1 MPEKSQSRKITVTS
15 ENAKDVMVESMVL
28 RKLEI
33 TFGGRDLRAGR
44 MDPASISSVRSDLF
58 RERSKSRR
66 EDLAVG
72 SRWLEMAY
80 VSDTIAHHE
89 DRSDPTAMFLTSPR
103 KRPGEAASLLHRKC
117 TYDGTGFP
125 QTT

>member
-72 SRWLEMAY
+72 VVGWRWHTFRIQL
-80 VSDTIAHHE
+80 
-89 DRSDPTAMFLTSPR
+89 LTTR
-103 KRPGEAASLLHRKC
+103 IGQIQLQC
-117 TYDGTGFP
+117 F
-125 QTT
+125 